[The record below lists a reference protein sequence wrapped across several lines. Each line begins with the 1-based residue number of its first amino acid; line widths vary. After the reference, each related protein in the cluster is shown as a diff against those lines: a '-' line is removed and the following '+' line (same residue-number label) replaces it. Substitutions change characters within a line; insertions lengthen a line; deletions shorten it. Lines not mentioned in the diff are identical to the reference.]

1 MTNLPKLDRFN
12 QNVLS
17 KYQIYNSIFT
27 TLPFDT
33 IDDTGVLIPL
43 LHKVCAK
50 GFELEKNPTEIIDHF
65 FDKYQENPSE
75 KEKTDLLFRFIQF
88 IERQVVLF
96 DAVEDAAY
104 PVINNMNGFGTLRNS
119 KDAAFLNNKKNL
131 LYLAGFFYW
140 YCSIFICFFK

>member
-65 FDKYQENPSE
+65 FDKYQENLLE
-75 KEKTDLLFRFIQF
+75 K
-88 IERQVVLF
+88 
-96 DAVEDAAY
+96 
-104 PVINNMNGFGTLRNS
+104 
-119 KDAAFLNNKKNL
+119 
-131 LYLAGFFYW
+131 
-140 YCSIFICFFK
+140 